1 MQVSLIVL
9 RQTAAMFLLMA
20 VGFALYKTKR
30 IDEPG
35 SRSIASALLYAV
47 MPATLINSLLL
58 ERTPAN
64 TALLARSTL
73 AAAAAMLLS
82 VAAARLIYRK
92 SGVDAF
98 AAAFSNAGF
107 VGIPLVQAAFG
118 ADAAFCI
125 VGYMVL
131 LCFLQY
137 TYGVALLT
145 GEKLFFRPA
154 ALAKNPVIWGTAI
167 GLTLYFGG
175 FGSSLSSLLTSFLG
189 SLAGLNAPLGMIL
202 LGVYLAQSELGATFT
217 TPRLYGLCAVRL
229 VLIPLLTAALLF
241 LLPLSHELKLCLL
254 IASAAPVGAG
264 AATYA
269 QLFGGDYRYAGQA
282 VALSSLLSVATL
294 PLVLM
299 AAALFL

>member
-9 RQTAAMFLLMA
+9 RQTAAMFLLMV

-64 TALLARSTL
+64 TALLVRSTL
-73 AAAAAMLLS
+73 AAASAMLLS

-92 SGVDAF
+92 SGVEAF

-118 ADAAFCI
+118 ADASFCI
-125 VGYMVL
+125 VDYMVL
-131 LCFLQY
+131 LCFSQY

-145 GEKLFFRPA
+145 GEKLFFSPA
-154 ALAKNPVIWGTAI
+154 SLAKNPVIRGTAI
-167 GLTLYFGG
+167 GLVLYFSGLSCSLPSLFTG
-175 FGSSLSSLLTSFLG
+175 FLS

-202 LGVYLAQSELGATFT
+202 LGVYLAQSELGTTFT

-229 VLIPLLTAALLF
+229 VLIPLLTAGLLF
-241 LLPLSHELKLCLL
+241 LLPLDHELKLCLL

-269 QLFGGDYRYAGQA
+269 QLFGGNYRYAGQA
-282 VALSSLLSVATL
+282 VALSSLLSVVTL
-294 PLVLM
+294 PLVLT
-299 AAALFL
+299 AASLFL

>member
-92 SGVDAF
+92 SGVEAF

-107 VGIPLVQAAFG
+107 VGIPLVQAVFG
-118 ADAAFCI
+118 ADASFCI

-145 GEKLFFRPA
+145 GEALSFRPA

-167 GLTLYFGG
+167 GLALYFSG
-175 FGSSLSSLLTSFLG
+175 FGSSLPSLLTSFLG

-269 QLFGGDYRYAGQA
+269 QLFGGDYRYAGQT

>member
-92 SGVDAF
+92 SGVEAF

-107 VGIPLVQAAFG
+107 VGIPLVQAVFG
-118 ADAAFCI
+118 ADASFCI

-145 GEKLFFRPA
+145 GEALSFRPA

-167 GLTLYFGG
+167 GLALYFSG
-175 FGSSLSSLLTSFLG
+175 FGSSLPSLLTSFLG